1 MNVMQH
7 SQPERYHLMRYMERT
22 LNPRS
27 RGVALLAAIVLLA
40 SAGAG
45 CSGDK
50 SATVDTG
57 VSTHATEDK
66 AGEAGKFDDPIDG
79 GHVEGEAGGHDHGEE
94 PSGEV
99 RLTPEGMKDAGIT
112 VEPVM
117 RQPMAATF
125 SAPGRVVP
133 TQNGIAHVGTV
144 VPGRVT
150 RLYVSEGARV
160 GRGAALAEVEAFDIG
175 QLKGELMSARADAEQ
190 RRAAVARQERLAGE
204 GIGARRALEEAQ
216 SAYGQA
222 TAAVRAAEAK
232 LRAAGI
238 DPASVGSGSFSSRI
252 VLRSPIAGVVAR
264 RAVVLGEYLEPNKDA
279 FEVVDNATV
288 WIDAQ
293 VPPASATGLAVGAP
307 GFVRGHGGERRA
319 GRIIFIAPTL
329 DPESRTL
336 TVRVEVANGGLG
348 LRPETFVNVEFERAV
363 TGYALVVPSA
373 AIETDGARHF
383 VYREHEPG
391 TFQRVEVETGSEAG
405 GRTVISAGVKEGE
418 RIAAAGVF
426 YLRSAR
432 QKGELQEHE
441 H

>member
-1 MNVMQH
+1 
-7 SQPERYHLMRYMERT
+7 MRHMERT

-27 RGVALLAAIVLLA
+27 RSLALLAAIVLLA
-40 SAGAG
+40 VAGAG

-57 VSTHATEDK
+57 DSAHASGK
-66 AGEAGKFDDPIDG
+66 AGETGKFDDPIDG
-79 GHVEGEAGGHDHGEE
+79 GHAEGGGGEGHDHEEE
-94 PSGEV
+94 PSSEV
-99 RLTPEGMKDAGIT
+99 RLTPEAMKEAGIT
-112 VEPVM
+112 VEPVL

-144 VPGRVT
+144 IPGRIT

-175 QLKGELMSARADAEQ
+175 QLKGDLMSARADAEQ

-238 DPASVGSGSFSSRI
+238 DPSAINAGSFSSRL

-264 RAVVLGEYLEPNKDA
+264 RAVALGEYVEPNKDA

-307 GFVRGHGGERRA
+307 GFVRGPGGERRA

-405 GRTVISAGVKEGE
+405 GKTVISAGLKEGE